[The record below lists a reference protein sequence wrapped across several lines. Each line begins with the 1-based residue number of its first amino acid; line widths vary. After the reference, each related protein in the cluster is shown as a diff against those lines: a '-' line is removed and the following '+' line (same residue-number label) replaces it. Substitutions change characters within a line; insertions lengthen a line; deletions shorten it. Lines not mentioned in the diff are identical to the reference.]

1 MPRTGGSS
9 DTDPAHRPHGGWRRH
24 TGPPLEPGLRAAF
37 RGCTDSKPRAL
48 RAPWPPGGASGRA
61 RRGGSPHHGHLWCDA
76 VPGLAGP
83 RSGCEPG
90 SQLGAAPG
98 FRMLHQYGFRAPA
111 PKTRERA
118 SAYRV
123 TRVERGAAP
132 APGVRAPR
140 GPLQRRGHEEGAAA
154 HVAPRASSPLG
165 VSPRTSP
172 PPSARRR
179 HGDPRALEPN

>member
-9 DTDPAHRPHGGWRRH
+9 DTDPARRPHGGWRRH

-37 RGCTDSKPRAL
+37 RGCTDSKPGAL
-48 RAPWPPGGASGRA
+48 RAPWPPAGASGRA

-98 FRMLHQYGFRAPA
+98 FRMLHQYGLPRHACGAGCRSCTWRACATRAPA
-111 PKTRERA
+111 EEGA
-118 SAYRV
+118 
-123 TRVERGAAP
+123 RGGGGKA
-132 APGVRAPR
+132 
-140 GPLQRRGHEEGAAA
+140 GAAA

>member
-9 DTDPAHRPHGGWRRH
+9 DTDPARRPHGGWRRH

-37 RGCTDSKPRAL
+37 RGCTDSKPGAL

-98 FRMLHQYGFRAPA
+98 FRMLHQYGLPRHACGAGCRSCTLACVRHAGPC
-111 PKTRERA
+111 
-118 SAYRV
+118 
-123 TRVERGAAP
+123 RG
-132 APGVRAPR
+132 G
-140 GPLQRRGHEEGAAA
+140 GTRRGRQSGCRCPRR
-154 HVAPRASSPLG
+154 PRASSPLG